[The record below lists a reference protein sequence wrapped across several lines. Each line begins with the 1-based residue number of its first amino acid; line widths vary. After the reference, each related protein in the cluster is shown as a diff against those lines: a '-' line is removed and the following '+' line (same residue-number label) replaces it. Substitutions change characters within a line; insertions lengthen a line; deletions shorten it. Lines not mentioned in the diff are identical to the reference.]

1 MPGMRVLLPLI
12 LSVVSCTGTTPP
24 WGVAVLFAAVNA
36 LRAPAGRAPGGR
48 DWRLPFRPKKPAPP
62 KKVTEVNRLR
72 ETLLAPVRFVKYCYA
87 QWTPTLTRT
96 LITCSC
102 GYCAWVAYL
111 HDRDVTTVKTTLS
124 SWKSVPASTVKTLKP
139 ALQQTTT
146 TAVLLG
152 KKTRTDLVP
161 ALAQCWTAAE
171 PFVKRAG
178 TATVGL
184 MADGAAFTIDVI
196 EDFRIALKRKRAKRR
211 RLLGLPFA
219 HPARQKRRSRYD
231 RAAEISEKITDAA
244 ADASSIALNTSKVA
258 TRWLGKAGK
267 TIGKATKAQRQAIAA
282 QMRNDTRAD
291 GVGGATGGDA
301 EVDETGDDDVAD
313 EPEPPAEELDASPPA
328 TPVAPPRRGLFS
340 RLRPRRRRTQEDD
353 GDARDETVEDSESE
367 DESEAES
374 SESEV
379 DADAADDD
387 ERGDADADDE
397 AEDEEETNEAAADV
411 EDEADEADEIYSS
424 DAPAA
429 TSGGLAKSFLAQ
441 VRLLKEIIQLTT
453 APPAPPAPEGPTLA
467 AAGEDPEVYFC

>member
-1 MPGMRVLLPLI
+1 VL
-12 LSVVSCTGTTPP
+12 
-24 WGVAVLFAAVNA
+24 VAAANA

-219 HPARQKRRSRYD
+219 HPARQRRRSRYD
-231 RAAEISEKITDAA
+231 RAAKISEKITDAA

-291 GVGGATGGDA
+291 GVGGEAGGDA
-301 EVDETGDDDVAD
+301 EVGEMGDDDA
-313 EPEPPAEELDASPPA
+313 EPAEPLVEEVVASPPA
-328 TPVAPPRRGLFS
+328 TPVAPLRRGLFS
-340 RLRPRRRRTQEDD
+340 RLRPRRTQEDD
-353 GDARDETVEDSESE
+353 GDARDETAEDSESE

-379 DADAADDD
+379 DADADDD
-387 ERGDADADDE
+387 ERGDTDADDE
-397 AEDEEETNEAAADV
+397 AEDDEEADAAAADV

-429 TSGGLAKSFLAQ
+429 PSGGLAKFLLAQ

-453 APPAPPAPEGPTLA
+453 APPAPPAPEGPKLA
-467 AAGEDPEVYFC
+467 AAGEMAEVYFC